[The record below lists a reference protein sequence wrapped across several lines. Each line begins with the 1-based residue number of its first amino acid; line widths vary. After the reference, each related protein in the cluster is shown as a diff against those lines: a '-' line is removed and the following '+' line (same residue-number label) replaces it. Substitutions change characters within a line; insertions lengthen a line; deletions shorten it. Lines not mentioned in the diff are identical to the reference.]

1 MLGTEAA
8 PERGLLTKAASR
20 VTVLA
25 RRTARRP
32 AMNKTRD
39 EIVSKAA
46 PLRLAILRAIGTR
59 CAPLVRNGL
68 RLRRMAWLLPCR
80 IGHASGERR
89 REGRGAHHHQTD
101 VFRALH
107 VSNLHAG
114 AHAHR
119 PDD

>member
-1 MLGTEAA
+1 
-8 PERGLLTKAASR
+8 
-20 VTVLA
+20 
-25 RRTARRP
+25 
-32 AMNKTRD
+32 MNKTRD

-46 PLRLAILRAIGTR
+46 PLRLAILRAIGAR

-68 RLRRMAWLLPCR
+68 RLRRMAWLLPR
-80 IGHASGERR
+80 NKGHASGEG
-89 REGRGAHHHQTD
+89 GRKGRSTHHDQAYI
-101 VFRALH
+101 FRALH